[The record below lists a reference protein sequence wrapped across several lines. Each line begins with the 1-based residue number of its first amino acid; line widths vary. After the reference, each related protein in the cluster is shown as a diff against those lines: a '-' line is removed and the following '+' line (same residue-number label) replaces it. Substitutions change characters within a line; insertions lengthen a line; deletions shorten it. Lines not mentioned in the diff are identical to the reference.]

1 MQKDLLIAD
10 CGTTLS
16 LTKLTSKG
24 SIIGGQIIPGFLT
37 QLKSMEKSTKNLKAP
52 KEYQIPIQNFVINT
66 EDSML
71 KGVHNSLIGVIDQSF
86 NPKKDIL
93 ILCGGDSELIG
104 SRFKKKNKETIIAPD
119 LVMQGMISH
128 FNN

>member
-1 MQKDLLIAD
+1 
-10 CGTTLS
+10 
-16 LTKLTSKG
+16 
-24 SIIGGQIIPGFLT
+24 
-37 QLKSMEKSTKNLKAP
+37 MEKSTKNLKAP